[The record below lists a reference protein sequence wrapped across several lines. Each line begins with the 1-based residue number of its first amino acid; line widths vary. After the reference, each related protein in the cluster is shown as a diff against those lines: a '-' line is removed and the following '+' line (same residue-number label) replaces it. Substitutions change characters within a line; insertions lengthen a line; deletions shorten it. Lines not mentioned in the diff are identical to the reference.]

1 MIGVEREF
9 DLFGATLWIA
19 GFACKFL
26 FVLGDVTLFL
36 NFEITLG
43 SILIACRAMLI
54 ISLIFDMEV
63 NIIIYLALV
72 RD

>member
-1 MIGVEREF
+1 MIGVERVF
-9 DLFGATLWIA
+9 GLFGATLWIA
-19 GFACKFL
+19 GLACRYL
-26 FVLGDVTLFL
+26 VVLGDVNVLL
-36 NFEITLG
+36 NLEITLG
-43 SILIACRAMLI
+43 SILIACSSMLI